1 VTTNRH
7 GAPKA
12 LRKAIDDALKQTCK
26 LHELFGDCP
35 ACGKR
40 RRALLKAIRPWMRET

>member
-12 LRKAIDDALKQTCK
+12 LRRGGGEALKPSWTY
-26 LHELFGDCP
+26 HSLFGDCP
-35 ACGKR
+35 ACMKR
-40 RRALLKAIRPWMRET
+40 RRALLKAIRPWLRET